1 MKINGDKMN
10 SLKTLGIYIHIPFCV
25 KKCNYCDFVSFT
37 CNNNDFST
45 YTLALINEIKYY
57 GKIYGKYGINRVIS
71 TIYMGGG
78 TPSILPPKLL
88 EDIIIALK
96 NNFNIIDDYE
106 FTIECNPGT
115 LSKEK
120 LLLYKKIGIN
130 RLSIGLQSTKA
141 SELETLGRIHSYE
154 DFLVSYNLARSL
166 NFKNISIDLMS
177 SLPNQNLD
185 SYKDSLQKIIALKPE
200 HISSYSLIIEEGTPF
215 YEKYNENEELLNDEE
230 TERKMYY
237 LTKELLEIEG
247 YERYEISNYAKKG
260 MLSRHNSLYWT
271 MDDYLGFGLNSS
283 SFINNERYK
292 NTSLLSE
299 YINCSKEPENQIKDR
314 NLLSADDFISEFI
327 FLGLRMTRGISK
339 NKFKL
344 LTKKDIM
351 NVFENEIN
359 KLINEKLLI
368 LDGDFIR
375 LSDKGID
382 LSNYVFSHFI
392 L

>member
-45 YTLALINEIKYY
+45 YTLALINEINYY
-57 GKIYGKYGINRVIS
+57 GKIYGKHGINRVIS

-88 EDIIIALK
+88 EEIIIALK

-166 NFKNISIDLMS
+166 NFKNISVDLMS
-177 SLPNQNLD
+177 SLPNQDLD

-237 LTKELLEIEG
+237 LTKELLHNEG
-247 YERYEISNYAKKG
+247 YERYEISNYSKKG
-260 MLSRHNSLYWT
+260 MHSRHNSLYWT

-292 NTSLLSE
+292 NTSTLTE
-299 YINCSKEPENQIKDR
+299 YIEFSNEPKKQIKDR
-314 NLLSADDFISEFI
+314 TLLSDDDFISEFM
-327 FLGLRMTRGISK
+327 FLGLRITNGISK
-339 NKFKL
+339 SKFKL

-351 NVFENEIN
+351 NVFETEIN
-359 KLINEKLLI
+359 KLINEELLI
-368 LDGDFIR
+368 SEGDSIR

>member
-88 EDIIIALK
+88 EEIIIALK

-237 LTKELLEIEG
+237 LTKELLHNEG
-247 YERYEISNYAKKG
+247 YERYEISNYSKKG
-260 MLSRHNSLYWT
+260 MHSRHNSLYWT

-292 NTSLLSE
+292 NTSTLTE
-299 YINCSKEPENQIKDR
+299 YIEFSNEPKKQIKDR
-314 NLLSADDFISEFI
+314 TLLSDDDFISEFM
-327 FLGLRMTRGISK
+327 FLGLRITNGISK
-339 NKFKL
+339 SKFKL

-351 NVFENEIN
+351 NVFETEIN
-359 KLINEKLLI
+359 KLINEELLI
-368 LDGDFIR
+368 SEGDSIR

>member
-1 MKINGDKMN
+1 
-10 SLKTLGIYIHIPFCV
+10 
-25 KKCNYCDFVSFT
+25 
-37 CNNNDFST
+37 
-45 YTLALINEIKYY
+45 
-57 GKIYGKYGINRVIS
+57 
-71 TIYMGGG
+71 
-78 TPSILPPKLL
+78 
-88 EDIIIALK
+88 
-96 NNFNIIDDYE
+96 
-106 FTIECNPGT
+106 
-115 LSKEK
+115 
-120 LLLYKKIGIN
+120 
-130 RLSIGLQSTKA
+130 
-141 SELETLGRIHSYE
+141 
-154 DFLVSYNLARSL
+154 
-166 NFKNISIDLMS
+166 MS

-247 YERYEISNYAKKG
+247 YERYEISNYSKKG
-260 MLSRHNSLYWT
+260 MHSRHNSLYWT

-292 NTSLLSE
+292 NTSTLTE
-299 YINCSKEPENQIKDR
+299 YIEFSNEPKKQIKDR
-314 NLLSADDFISEFI
+314 TLLSDDDFISEFM
-327 FLGLRMTRGISK
+327 FLGLRITNGISK
-339 NKFKL
+339 SKFKL

-351 NVFENEIN
+351 NVFETEIN
-359 KLINEKLLI
+359 KLINEELLI
-368 LDGDFIR
+368 SEGDSIR